1 MSQIRLKGLCDG
13 HVALLKL
20 QSKVQMET
28 VFGLFGVTKDVLGN
42 QFLPRK
48 PLFFF
53 LKWPQ
58 TVQFKKGQKVEQK
71 SYDSFVQGT
80 FKMLRIVV

>member
-1 MSQIRLKGLCDG
+1 MVMWLFSNYNLT
-13 HVALLKL
+13 
-20 QSKVQMET
+20 KVQMET